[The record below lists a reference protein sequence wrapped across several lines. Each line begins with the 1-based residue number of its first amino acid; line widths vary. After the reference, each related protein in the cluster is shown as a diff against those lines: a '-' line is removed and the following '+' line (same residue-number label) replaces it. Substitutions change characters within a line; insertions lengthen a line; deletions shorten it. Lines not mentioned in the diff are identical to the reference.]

1 MKNFLAL
8 ILFAAGF
15 TARYFYH
22 QKQEINEGLV
32 AAQLQIADLEK
43 AAVNKRSEFKA
54 AESAMAIRAKITAR
68 KNENKTLQTK
78 LQTLNDSR
86 QTVEAEKLALLTA
99 IRQKFIG
106 RTLPMVLASGRN
118 LGQVRIMKMED
129 AAVTVATTSGV
140 VKVLPNELPLDL
152 RGQFLYT
159 F

>member
-8 ILFAAGF
+8 ILFAGGF
-15 TARYFYH
+15 TAWYFYN
-22 QKQEINEGLV
+22 QVKEGNEGLE
-32 AAQLQIADLEK
+32 AARNQIADLEK
-43 AAVNKRSEFKA
+43 VATIKRGEFKA
-54 AESAMAIRAKITAR
+54 AEGAMAIRAKITAR
-68 KNENKTLQTK
+68 KDAIKALQNK

-86 QTVEAEKLALLTA
+86 RAVEADKFTLLSA

-106 RTLPMVLASGRN
+106 RTIPLVLAGGRD

-140 VKVLPNELPLDL
+140 VKVLPNELPPDL
-152 RGQFLYT
+152 RGQFLYS

>member
-1 MKNFLAL
+1 MNNFLAL
-8 ILFAAGF
+8 LVFAGGFAAW
-15 TARYFYH
+15 YFYS
-22 QKQEINEGLV
+22 QKKQSNEGIE

-43 AAVNKRSEFKA
+43 VAVIKRGEFKA

-68 KNENKTLQTK
+68 KEEIKALQTK
-78 LQTLNDSR
+78 LQSLSTSKQAVD
-86 QTVEAEKLALLTA
+86 TEKLALLTA

>member
-8 ILFAAGF
+8 ILFAGGF
-15 TARYFYH
+15 AAWYFYH
-22 QKQEINEGLV
+22 QKQQSNEGLE
-32 AAQLQIADLEK
+32 AAQNQITDLEK
-43 AAVNKRSEFKA
+43 VAVIKRGEFKA
-54 AESAMAIRAKITAR
+54 AEGAMAIRAKITAR
-68 KNENKTLQTK
+68 KNECKNLQTK

-86 QTVEAEKLALLTA
+86 QAVEAEKLSLLSA

-106 RTLPMVLASGRN
+106 RNLPMVLASGRN

-129 AAVTVATTSGV
+129 DAVTVATTSGV

>member
-1 MKNFLAL
+1 MKNFLTL
-8 ILFAAGF
+8 ILFAGGF
-15 TARYFYH
+15 AAWYFYN
-22 QKQEINEGLV
+22 QKQESNEGL
-32 AAQLQIADLEK
+32 AAARSQIADLEK
-43 AAVNKRSEFKA
+43 VAVIKRGEFKA
-54 AESAMAIRAKITAR
+54 AEGAMAIRAKITAR
-68 KNENKTLQTK
+68 KDEIKTLQTK

-86 QTVEAEKLALLTA
+86 RAVEADKLALLTA

-106 RTLPMVLASGRN
+106 RTIQLVLAGGRN

-140 VKVLPNELPLDL
+140 VKVLPNELPPDL